1 MKRVQIAH
9 SQVVISSS
17 LGISAPTAVGAQW
30 PQGPLGQGEPQP
42 GRTAPPGRGRRGEA
56 KVRDVASRF
65 VKRKKKKNVTRSHL
79 PFSREGRGS
88 PSGLPT
94 PSCAS
99 EEMKDEL
106 IRIIIIIRKKKL
118 KTSLRFVF
126 LLLRLRPSLSAQD
139 GTVLPLVPPARR
151 EHRPGR
157 TPRTVRADLDC
168 CRGPRAREGEGC
180 AALGSG
186 GDLGF
191 PGAVPPLAR
200 ASGGEAG
207 RRLRS
212 PLPRQRGSC
221 VRAPGKETKREN

>member
-1 MKRVQIAH
+1 MA
-9 SQVVISSS
+9 
-17 LGISAPTAVGAQW
+17 A
-30 PQGPLGQGEPQP
+30 GPARP
-42 GRTAPPGRGRRGEA
+42 GRTAAGADRSSRPGAAGRSKSPGRGISLCKEE
-56 KVRDVASRF
+56 
-65 VKRKKKKNVTRSHL
+65 KKKKNVTRSHL